1 MKTLEE
7 QFLSLLQESYEGA
20 IDDIS
25 NEPSS
30 GAFNAT
36 MCSRVQKVQAKNCAI
51 FCRTKIN
58 NILNTVRNCTVD
70 DAPDV
75 IKAINADEN
84 KY

>member
-20 IDDIS
+20 LDDIS
-25 NEPSS
+25 SEPIS
-30 GAFNAT
+30 GAFKEQINAK
-36 MCSRVQKVQAKNCAI
+36 VQKIQAKNCAI

-58 NILNTVRNCTVD
+58 NILNTIINCTVE

-75 IKAINADEN
+75 IKAINADEK